1 MNSDIFPSQHR
12 VRLGGQLLDGGTG
25 WLEKCCQRCVGEL
38 SQCMVELAQTAV
50 TVHCWWCE

>member
-38 SQCMVELAQTAV
+38 SQCMVELVQTAV
-50 TVHCWWCE
+50 NCALLVV